1 MGEGIAHIMSPLS
14 APWCGW
20 TMLVLLLFAILSE
33 WLQPG
38 VIAQSPV
45 SIIVRAERTYKEA
58 PTSVMAQ
65 ILITLFRIGTLA
77 MLICLYYCESGSF
90 PFMAFMAVSGII
102 LGVLIAKMLC
112 NILLDYTFQLSRQF
126 GEIYEH
132 YSNLLTLTIV
142 ALYPVLLLF
151 LHIGSASSYRCLLII
166 TGGVFLLLWLFRSAQ
181 QYIRTPMAIL
191 YLLVYT
197 LTLEVVPMVGLIYL
211 SAKTISYI

>member
-20 TMLVLLLFAILSE
+20 TMLVLLLFAVLSE

-45 SIIVRAERTYKEA
+45 SILVRAERTYKEA

-77 MLICLYYCESGSF
+77 MLICLYCCESGSF

-112 NILLDYTFQLSRQF
+112 NVLLDYTFQLSRQF

-132 YSNLLTLTIV
+132 YSNLLTLTVV

-151 LHIGSASSYRCLLII
+151 LHIGSAASYRWLLII

-197 LTLEVVPMVGLIYL
+197 LTLEVLPMAGLIYL

>member
-1 MGEGIAHIMSPLS
+1 MSPLS

-20 TMLVLLLFAILSE
+20 TMLVLLLFAVLSE

-45 SIIVRAERTYKEA
+45 SILVRAERTYKDA

-77 MLICLYYCESGSF
+77 MLICLYLCESGSF
-90 PFMAFMAVSGII
+90 PFAAFMAVSGII

-132 YSNLLTLTIV
+132 YSNLLTLTVV

-151 LHIGSASSYRCLLII
+151 LHIGSAASYRWLLII

-181 QYIRTPMAIL
+181 QYIRTPIAIL
-191 YLLVYT
+191 YMLVYT
-197 LTLEVVPMVGLIYL
+197 LTLEVLPMAGLIYL

>member
-1 MGEGIAHIMSPLS
+1 MGEGIVHIISPLS

-20 TMLVLLLFAILSE
+20 TMLALLLFAVLSE

-38 VIAQSPV
+38 VVAQSPT
-45 SIIVRAERTYKEA
+45 SLLVRAERTYKEA
-58 PTSVMAQ
+58 PTSVIAQ

-77 MLICLYYCESGSF
+77 MLICLCFSENESF
-90 PFMAFMAVSGII
+90 PFTAFMAVCGII

-112 NILLDYTFQLSRQF
+112 NVLLDYTFQLSRQF

-151 LHIGSASSYRCLLII
+151 LHIGSPSSYRWILMI
-166 TGGVFLLLWLFRSAQ
+166 TGGVFLLIWLFRSAQ

-197 LTLEVVPMVGLIYL
+197 LTLEVLPMAGLIYL

>member
-1 MGEGIAHIMSPLS
+1 MGEGIAHIISPLS

-20 TMLVLLLFAILSE
+20 TMLALLLFAVLSE

-38 VIAQSPV
+38 VISQSPI
-45 SIIVRAERTYKEA
+45 SILVRAERTYKEA
-58 PTSVMAQ
+58 PTSVLAQ
-65 ILITLFRIGTLA
+65 LLITLFRIGTLA
-77 MLICLYYCESGSF
+77 MLISLCFCENGSF
-90 PFMAFMAVSGII
+90 PFVTFMAICGIVF
-102 LGVLIAKMLC
+102 GALIAKMLC

-151 LHIGSASSYRCLLII
+151 LHIGSSSSYRWLLII
-166 TGGVFLLLWLFRSAQ
+166 TGGVFLLLWLVRSVQ

-197 LTLEVVPMVGLIYL
+197 LTLEVLPMAGLIYL
-211 SAKTISYI
+211 SAKTISYL

>member
-1 MGEGIAHIMSPLS
+1 
-14 APWCGW
+14 
-20 TMLVLLLFAILSE
+20 MLVLLLFAVLSE

-45 SIIVRAERTYKEA
+45 SILVRAERTYKDA

-77 MLICLYYCESGSF
+77 MLICLYFCESGS
-90 PFMAFMAVSGII
+90 
-102 LGVLIAKMLC
+102 
-112 NILLDYTFQLSRQF
+112 FQLSRQF

-132 YSNLLTLTIV
+132 YSNLLTLTVV

-151 LHIGSASSYRCLLII
+151 LHIGSAASYRWLLII

-197 LTLEVVPMVGLIYL
+197 LTLEVLPMAGLIYL

>member
-1 MGEGIAHIMSPLS
+1 MGEGIAHIISPLS

-20 TMLVLLLFAILSE
+20 TMLALLLFAVLSE

-38 VIAQSPV
+38 VISQSPI
-45 SIIVRAERTYKEA
+45 SILVRAERTYKEA
-58 PTSVMAQ
+58 PTSVLAQ
-65 ILITLFRIGTLA
+65 LLITLFRIGTLA
-77 MLICLYYCESGSF
+77 MLISLCFCENGSF
-90 PFMAFMAVSGII
+90 PFVTFMAICGIVF
-102 LGVLIAKMLC
+102 GALIAKMFC

-151 LHIGSASSYRCLLII
+151 LHIGSSSSYRWLLII
-166 TGGVFLLLWLFRSAQ
+166 TGGVFLLLWLVRSVQ

-197 LTLEVVPMVGLIYL
+197 LTLEVLPMAGLIYL
-211 SAKTISYI
+211 SAKTISYL

>member
-1 MGEGIAHIMSPLS
+1 MSPLS

-38 VIAQSPV
+38 VVSQSPL
-45 SIIVRAERTYKEA
+45 SLIVRAERSYKDA
-58 PTSVMAQ
+58 PTSVMAH

-77 MLICLYYCESGSF
+77 MLICLCFCENGSF
-90 PFMAFMAVSGII
+90 PFMAFMAVCGVI
-102 LGVLIAKMLC
+102 LGVLITKMLC
-112 NILLDYTFQLSRQF
+112 NVLLDYTFQLSRQF

-132 YSNLLTLTIV
+132 YSNLLTLTVV

-151 LHIGSASSYRCLLII
+151 LHIGSPSSYRWLLMIA
-166 TGGVFLLLWLFRSAQ
+166 GGVFLLIWFFRSAQ

-197 LTLEVVPMVGLIYL
+197 LTLEVLPMAGLIYL

>member
-1 MGEGIAHIMSPLS
+1 MGEGIIHIISPLS

-20 TMLVLLLFAILSE
+20 TMLALLLFAVLSE

-38 VIAQSPV
+38 VVSQSPT
-45 SIIVRAERTYKEA
+45 SLLVRAERTYKEA
-58 PTSVMAQ
+58 PTSVLAQ
-65 ILITLFRIGTLA
+65 LLITLFRIGTLA
-77 MLICLYYCESGSF
+77 MLICLCFCENGSF
-90 PFMAFMAVSGII
+90 PFVTFMAVNGII

-112 NILLDYTFQLSRQF
+112 NILLDYTFQISRQF

-151 LHIGSASSYRCLLII
+151 LHIGSPSLYRWILMI
-166 TGGVFLLLWLFRSAQ
+166 TGGVFLLIWLFRSAQ

-197 LTLEVVPMVGLIYL
+197 LTLEVLPMAGLIYL

>member
-1 MGEGIAHIMSPLS
+1 MGEGIAHIISPLS

-20 TMLVLLLFAILSE
+20 TMLALLLFAVLSE

-38 VIAQSPV
+38 VISQSPI
-45 SIIVRAERTYKEA
+45 SILVRAERTYKEA
-58 PTSVMAQ
+58 PTSVLAQ
-65 ILITLFRIGTLA
+65 LLITLFRIGTLA
-77 MLICLYYCESGSF
+77 MLISLCFCENGSF
-90 PFMAFMAVSGII
+90 PFGTFMAICCIVFGA
-102 LGVLIAKMLC
+102 LIMKMLC

-151 LHIGSASSYRCLLII
+151 LHIGSSSSYRWLLII
-166 TGGVFLLLWLFRSAQ
+166 TGGVFLLLWLVRSVQ

-191 YLLVYT
+191 YLLIYT
-197 LTLEVVPMVGLIYL
+197 LTLEVLPMAGLIYL
-211 SAKTISYI
+211 SAKTISYL